1 MEHACYVVIDTNV
14 LVSALITRNEASPT
28 VKILQLLAENK
39 IVPVYSTEIVDE
51 YKNVLRRSKF
61 HLPED
66 IINSVVKDIENNG
79 IEITKIPEVTEKMID
94 PKDVVFYAVTLA
106 VQKENALLVTGN
118 GKHFP
123 IKPFIVNPAQLVE
136 IIKQI

>member
-1 MEHACYVVIDTNV
+1 MEHSCYIVIDTNV
-14 LVSALITRNEASPT
+14 LVSALITRNEESPT
-28 VKILQLLAENK
+28 VKILQLLAESK

-51 YKNVLRRSKF
+51 YKNVLRRPKF
-61 HLPED
+61 HLPEN
-66 IINSVVKDIENNG
+66 IINSVVNDIKNHG
-79 IEITKIPEVTEKMID
+79 IEITKIPEVKEKMLY
-94 PKDVVFYAVTLA
+94 PKDVVFYAVTMA

-123 IKPFIVNPAQLVE
+123 VQPFIVNPAQLVE